1 MTLLFVILGFFTA
14 HNCASNDIFSFEIS
28 GLLEIS
34 TYTLETY
41 FSFEENSLKVLF
53 KRVARPQL

>member
-1 MTLLFVILGFFTA
+1 MTLLFVILGFFTV